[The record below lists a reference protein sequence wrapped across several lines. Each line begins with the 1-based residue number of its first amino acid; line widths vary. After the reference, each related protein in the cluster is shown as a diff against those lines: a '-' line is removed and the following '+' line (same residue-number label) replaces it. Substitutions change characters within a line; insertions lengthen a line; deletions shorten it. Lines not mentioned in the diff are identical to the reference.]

1 MTRVRPRAE
10 PHRVDVRRPRP
21 GRTSRGTPPPPP
33 KRKGCRK
40 PALLALVGVLAV
52 VLGLPMLLA
61 GMWSHQPELGRPLTL
76 AALLAAFFAA
86 SLMISRSA
94 SPIRR
99 PRSTVAG
106 RDNSPA
112 GSASLR
118 GGASSRPGSTAAA
131 SGTGAADGAD
141 SSTIPAVP
149 AHRPDTG
156 ETATGRCV
164 TPVLEIR

>member
-1 MTRVRPRAE
+1 MIRTRPRAV
-10 PHRVDVRRPRP
+10 PHRVDPRRPRP
-21 GRTSRGTPPPPP
+21 GRASRGTPPVAPAPPETP
-33 KRKGCRK
+33 TPPVTPGVGAGDGSPCLLV
-40 PALLALVGVLAV
+40 LLAAPVL
-52 VLGLPMLLA
+52 L
-61 GMWSHQPELGRPLTL
+61 L
-76 AALLAAFFAA
+76 AALARHL
-86 SLMISRSA
+86 ISRSA